1 MSSVAAV
8 HAARR
13 VLFAWRRGSREYYTS
28 DEDRLEAMC
37 SDSGS
42 SCSGNGSD
50 SEDGKWAPCLGSAAE
65 RLARRPCARESSGG
79 APQVTRNI
87 AVPIVLPV
95 VSQR

>member
-1 MSSVAAV
+1 
-8 HAARR
+8 
-13 VLFAWRRGSREYYTS
+13 
-28 DEDRLEAMC
+28 MC

-79 APQVTRNI
+79 APQVACSLRFPLYCLLYRSADCQPDIPTCTI
-87 AVPIVLPV
+87 FM
-95 VSQR
+95 